1 MDRVRLRELNLISNS
16 VDYQKYY
23 NQKLLEEIR
32 LRNALLKQQIE
43 VLKDIRKELRE
54 R

>member
-1 MDRVRLRELNLISNS
+1 MDRLRLRELNLISNS
-16 VDYQKYY
+16 VDYQRYY
-23 NQKLLEEIR
+23 NQELLEEIR

>member
-1 MDRVRLRELNLISNS
+1 MDRLRLRELKLISDNI
-16 VDYQKYY
+16 DYQRYY
-23 NQKLLEEIR
+23 NQELLEEIR

-54 R
+54 

>member
-1 MDRVRLRELNLISNS
+1 MDRLRLRELNLISDS
-16 VDYQKYY
+16 VDYQRYY
-23 NQKLLEEIR
+23 NQELLEEIR

-54 R
+54 K

>member
-16 VDYQKYY
+16 IDYQKYY
-23 NQKLLEEIR
+23 NQELLEEIR

-43 VLKDIRKELRE
+43 VLKDIKKELRE
-54 R
+54 K

>member
-16 VDYQKYY
+16 VDYQRYY
-23 NQKLLEEIR
+23 NQELLEEIR

-54 R
+54 K

>member
-1 MDRVRLRELNLISNS
+1 MDRLRLRELNLISDS
-16 VDYQKYY
+16 IDYQRYY
-23 NQKLLEEIR
+23 NQELLEEIR

-54 R
+54 

>member
-1 MDRVRLRELNLISNS
+1 MDRLRLKELNLISNNI
-16 VDYQKYY
+16 DYQRYY
-23 NQKLLEEIR
+23 NQELLEEIR

-54 R
+54 

>member
-1 MDRVRLRELNLISNS
+1 MDRLRLRELNLISDS
-16 VDYQKYY
+16 IDYQRYY
-23 NQKLLEEIR
+23 NHELLEEIR

-54 R
+54 

>member
-1 MDRVRLRELNLISNS
+1 MDRLRELNLISDS
-16 VDYQKYY
+16 IDYQRYY
-23 NQKLLEEIR
+23 NQELLEEIR

-54 R
+54 